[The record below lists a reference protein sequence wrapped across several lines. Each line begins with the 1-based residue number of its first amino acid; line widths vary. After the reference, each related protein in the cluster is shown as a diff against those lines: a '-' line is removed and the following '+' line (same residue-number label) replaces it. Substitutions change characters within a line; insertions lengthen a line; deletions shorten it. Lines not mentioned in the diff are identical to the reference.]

1 MTIPGPE
8 EGGSQDATKKVN
20 MKRNKSSAKGSQPS
34 KKVKNKESAAST
46 STVSESNIP
55 EKNTERKRMKKNTA
69 GKKEAKMF
77 NDKHIDIDLFDSDP
91 EKMFPE
97 RSV

>member
-1 MTIPGPE
+1 
-8 EGGSQDATKKVN
+8 
-20 MKRNKSSAKGSQPS
+20 
-34 KKVKNKESAAST
+34 
-46 STVSESNIP
+46 
-55 EKNTERKRMKKNTA
+55 MKKNTA

>member
-1 MTIPGPE
+1 VTIPGPE

-34 KKVKNKESAAST
+34 KKVKNEESAAST

-55 EKNTERKRMKKNTA
+55 EKKH
-69 GKKEAKMF
+69 GKKENEK
-77 NDKHIDIDLFDSDP
+77 KHSW
-91 EKMFPE
+91 
-97 RSV
+97 